1 MTEEIFTLPE
11 MMLYAD
17 QFLCRVE
24 AASKGKLNISDATE
38 LQLKI
43 GQCRNLLVPLQNA
56 LNEDQLNFSD
66 EIVQEEFRTLVLIL
80 HWIAFYARN
89 VIDYRTFRR
98 LVLVDAGF
106 TRLLMREVQDARAR

>member
-24 AASKGKLNISDATE
+24 AASKGKVTISDAAE

-56 LNEDQLNFSD
+56 LNEDRLSFSD

-80 HWIAFYARN
+80 HWITFYARN
-89 VIDYRTFRR
+89 VIDYRTFRK
-98 LVLVDAGF
+98 LVLVDAGL
-106 TRLLMREVQDARAR
+106 TRLLIRRVQDTGT